1 MRLLI
6 TILMLA
12 AASQLAL
19 SQSKKTLR
27 NKGVSVIKTYE
38 QDIIQG
44 EKSMLIEK
52 EEYFNKDG
60 ELIEEKEISEKG
72 RIKSWVKYELDEG
85 GNVLVETHLSDG
97 GKQELRLEYTYVNG
111 LRVEKRYYDDR
122 NRLYKKKEYKYEYH

>member
-1 MRLLI
+1 MKPLLTLFVLLLI
-6 TILMLA
+6 CSYGSA
-12 AASQLAL
+12 
-19 SQSKKTLR
+19 QSKKTIR

-52 EEYFNKDG
+52 EEYFDSDG

-72 RIKSWVKYELDEG
+72 RIKSWIKYERDGE

-97 GKQELRLEYTYVNG
+97 GKQELRLEYTYENG

-122 NRLYKKKEYKYEYH
+122 DRLYKMKKYEYQYH